1 MMFTQA
7 IFSEGTDIMFKEGIA
22 ERAVGQYPLSI
33 PTSLAIESA
42 NGIHPEIPVETPPIL
57 KFDELWINLRTLHRN
72 FIGSLDK
79 LTAELI
85 DGYEAADV
93 VSEEME
99 HIQSIIQETAPN
111 CQVRFYVSNYA
122 RMEQTYPK
130 ATIRRDNTVKQKH
143 FTQTMTASIAKLL
156 KDHEHQPYL
165 SVFDRK
171 LKHVGEGFP
180 KVLIVT
186 HIPYDLL
193 SAKAFKELVLLES
206 HTGSFKRRA
215 LWYTKFYNG
224 KELVQIPFREDMLQ
238 IFGDNETF
246 HPMDIRLRKEILD
259 IANTYNWSQVTTT
272 DRIRLSL
279 ENMKNHWALE
289 QIKPLLKSE

>member
-1 MMFTQA
+1 MFN
-7 IFSEGTDIMFKEGIA
+7 EGIA

-33 PTSLAIESA
+33 PTSLALESA
-42 NGIHPEIPVETPPIL
+42 NGIHPEIPVDTPPIL

-79 LTAELI
+79 MTADLI
-85 DGYEAADV
+85 DGFESAEV

-99 HIQSIIQETAPN
+99 RIQAIMQETAPN
-111 CQVRFYVSNYA
+111 CKVHFYVSNYA
-122 RMEQTYPK
+122 KMEQTYPK

-143 FTQTMTASIAKLL
+143 FTVTMNECIRKLL
-156 KDHEHQPYL
+156 EIHHGQPNV
-165 SVFDRK
+165 SVFERK
-171 LKHVGEGFP
+171 LKYPGEGFP
-180 KVLIVT
+180 RVVMIT

-246 HPMDIRLRKEILD
+246 HPMDIRLRKEILE
-259 IANTYNWSQVTTT
+259 IANQYNWSQVTTT

-279 ENMKNHWALE
+279 DFMKDHWSAD
-289 QIKPLLKSE
+289 QIKMILKSE